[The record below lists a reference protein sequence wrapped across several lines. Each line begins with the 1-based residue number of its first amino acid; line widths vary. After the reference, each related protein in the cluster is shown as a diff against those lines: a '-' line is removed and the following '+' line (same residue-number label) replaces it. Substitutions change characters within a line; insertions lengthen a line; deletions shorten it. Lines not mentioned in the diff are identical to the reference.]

1 MVIEIKKILESDL
14 EFLNQVRNTYANLYL
29 HDSRIFTLEET
40 LNWFNTYS
48 PNYYIIF
55 LHNTRIGYFRISNF
69 SEINKN
75 VYVGADLDS
84 KYHGQGLAYKSYLK
98 FIPFLFESYN
108 LNKISLEVLE
118 NNERAICLYKKL
130 GFKVEGIKREEVY
143 KNGKYINSII
153 MSILHSEFK
162 DRF

>member
-55 LHNTRIGYFRISNF
+55 LQNTRIGYFRISNF
-69 SEINKN
+69 SETNKN
-75 VYVGADLDS
+75 IYVGADLDS
-84 KYHGQGLAYKSYLK
+84 KYHGKGLAYKSYLK
-98 FIPFLFESYN
+98 FIPFLFESYD

-118 NNERAICLYKKL
+118 NNERAIGLYKKL